1 MEGFIEVKILYHQT
15 WAFLKQRKQSLP
27 FCARDILVVHTNT
40 MLTFLVFSHRAVF
53 HLPFPAQQRDFAR
66 WREVFFLRNRQLDA
80 SPIHRAQ
87 IAPWKRER
95 IASRVSA
102 PRSPAMAFFCFFKAT
117 LR

>member
-53 HLPFPAQQRDFAR
+53 HLPLPAQQRDFAR

-87 IAPWKRER
+87 IAPWKKG
-95 IASRVSA
+95 AHCFSRFRTAV
-102 PRSPAMAFFCFFKAT
+102 AMAFFCFFKAT